1 MNLLK
6 KKAYNVLNDKN
17 IDAYSKA
24 LLDKKTEYNE
34 ELKKPKEVHQMTEAE
49 RRLAEKTMSSA
60 LDMLRKERGQKTIA
74 EEERLYEENK
84 VDSQHMEDDFTTSS
98 IENEQSSDALDLVH
112 TMLQDMSN
120 DDDDELLP
128 SQVKKLKEKQEKKEK
143 KEKKEKPKKEEGP
156 KEKKLKKKKPMSKV
170 TKIILGC
177 ILLGVAALGVYSY
190 KVLVYDP
197 QNIVSPAQQKTYDK
211 LVSFADEYGDN
222 MMSDAEKLELI
233 DLNSGYKKLLDKQKT
248 SINAYF
254 KEQTGKSY
262 TALLKEVKELQKT
275 KEEVKL
281 PAYQQIVDLLNGWDA
296 KSDEEKMAVADMQSV
311 YSSLSKSLKKE
322 VDSLSKSKTG
332 KDFIDLCKEQAELK
346 TAAQEKAQQE
356 EEQKKS
362 ENASK
367 IQEYQASLNSLQ
379 QDYDTYA
386 QYAQSLESELADA
399 SDEDRSQIQSQIDTN
414 NQMLYSLQQQI
425 AYYQQQIAALQS

>member
-1 MNLLK
+1 MSK
-6 KKAYNVLNDKN
+6 NDKN

-34 ELKKPKEVHQMTEAE
+34 ELKKPKEVHQMTEDE

-120 DDDDELLP
+120 DDDELLP
-128 SQVKKLKEKQEKKEK
+128 SQVKKLKETKEK
-143 KEKKEKPKKEEGP
+143 KEKKEKPKKEKSEKEEKP
-156 KEKKLKKKKPMSKV
+156 KEKKSKKKKPMSKI
-170 TKIILGC
+170 TKIILGF

-211 LVSFADEYGDN
+211 LVSYADEYGDN

-233 DLNSGYKKLLDKQKT
+233 DLNSGYKKLLDKQKI
-248 SINAYF
+248 SINEYF

-262 TALLKEVKELQKT
+262 TSLLKEIKELQQT

-362 ENASK
+362 ENTSK

-386 QYAQSLESELADA
+386 QYAQSLESDLANA

-425 AYYQQQIAALQS
+425 AYYQQQIAYYQQQIAALQS

>member
-1 MNLLK
+1 MSK
-6 KKAYNVLNDKN
+6 NDKN

-120 DDDDELLP
+120 DDDELLP
-128 SQVKKLKEKQEKKEK
+128 SQVKKLKEKHEKKEK
-143 KEKKEKPKKEEGP
+143 KEKKEKPKKEKEEAP
-156 KEKKLKKKKPMSKV
+156 KKKKSKKKKPMSKI
-170 TKIILGC
+170 TKIILGF

-197 QNIVSPAQQKTYDK
+197 QNIVSPSQQKTYDK
-211 LVSFADEYGDN
+211 LVSYADEYGDN

-233 DLNSGYKKLLDKQKT
+233 DLNSGYKKLLDKQKI
-248 SINAYF
+248 SINEYF

-262 TALLKEVKELQKT
+262 KSLLKEVKELQQT

-356 EEQKKS
+356 EEQKKAD
-362 ENASK
+362 NASK
-367 IQEYQASLNSLQ
+367 VQEYQTTLNSLQ

-386 QYAQSLESELADA
+386 QYAQSLESDLANA

-414 NQMLYSLQQQI
+414 NEMLYSLQQQI

>member
-1 MNLLK
+1 MSK
-6 KKAYNVLNDKN
+6 NDKN

-34 ELKKPKEVHQMTEAE
+34 EPKKPKEVHQMTEAE

-120 DDDDELLP
+120 EDDELLP
-128 SQVKKLKEKQEKKEK
+128 SQVKKLKETKEK
-143 KEKKEKPKKEEGP
+143 KEKKEKPKKEKSEKEEKP
-156 KEKKLKKKKPMSKV
+156 KEKKLKKKKPMSKI
-170 TKIILGC
+170 TKIILGF

-211 LVSFADEYGDN
+211 LVSYADEYGDN

>member
-1 MNLLK
+1 MSK
-6 KKAYNVLNDKN
+6 NDKN

-98 IENEQSSDALDLVH
+98 IENEQSNDALDLVH

-128 SQVKKLKEKQEKKEK
+128 SQVKKLKETKEK
-143 KEKKEKPKKEEGP
+143 KEKKEKPKKEKSEKEEKP
-156 KEKKLKKKKPMSKV
+156 KEKKSKKKKPMSKI
-170 TKIILGC
+170 TKIILGF

-211 LVSFADEYGDN
+211 LVSYADEYGDN

-275 KEEVKL
+275 KEDVKL
-281 PAYQQIVDLLNGWDA
+281 PAYQQIVGLLNGWDA

-379 QDYDTYA
+379 QD
-386 QYAQSLESELADA
+386 
-399 SDEDRSQIQSQIDTN
+399 
-414 NQMLYSLQQQI
+414 
-425 AYYQQQIAALQS
+425 

>member
-1 MNLLK
+1 MSK
-6 KKAYNVLNDKN
+6 KDKN

-34 ELKKPKEVHQMTEAE
+34 ELKKPKTVHEMSDEE
-49 RRLAEKTMSSA
+49 RKQAEKTMSSA

-74 EEERLYEENK
+74 EEEQFYEDQKTNL
-84 VDSQHMEDDFTTSS
+84 VSTDDDFTTSS
-98 IENEQSSDALDLVH
+98 IESEQSNDALNLVH
-112 TMLQDMSN
+112 AMLQDMSN
-120 DDDDELLP
+120 DDQEAD
-128 SQVKKLKEKQEKKEK
+128 KKSVVEEKKKETKEK
-143 KEKKEKPKKEEGP
+143 KKTKEPKKKNDSKKPKE
-156 KEKKLKKKKPMSKV
+156 KKPMSKF
-170 TKIILGC
+170 TKIVLGV

-211 LVSFADEYGDN
+211 LISYADEYGDN
-222 MMSDAEKLELI
+222 MMSDAEKLELL
-233 DLNSGYKKLLDKQKT
+233 DLDSGYKKLLGKQKT
-248 SINAYF
+248 SINEYF
-254 KEQTGKSY
+254 KEQTGKTY
-262 TALLKEVKELQKT
+262 KALLKDIKELQT
-275 KEEVKL
+275 SKEEAKF
-281 PAYQQIVDLLNGWDA
+281 PAYQQIMTLLDGWDA

-425 AYYQQQIAALQS
+425 TYYQQQIAALQS

>member
-1 MNLLK
+1 MSKN
-6 KKAYNVLNDKN
+6 NKN

-34 ELKKPKEVHQMTEAE
+34 EMKKPKEVHQMTEAE
-49 RRLAEKTMSSA
+49 RRMAEKTMSSA

-84 VDSQHMEDDFTTSS
+84 ADLQHMDDDFTTSS
-98 IENEQSSDALDLVH
+98 IENEQSNDALDLVH

-120 DDDDELLP
+120 DDDELLP
-128 SQVKKLKEKQEKKEK
+128 SQVKKLKETKEK
-143 KEKKEKPKKEEGP
+143 KEKKEKPKKEKSEKEEKP
-156 KEKKLKKKKPMSKV
+156 KEKKSKKKKPMSKI
-170 TKIILGC
+170 TKIILGF

-211 LVSFADEYGDN
+211 LVSYADEYGDN

-233 DLNSGYKKLLDKQKT
+233 DLNSGYKKLLDKQKI
-248 SINAYF
+248 SINEYF

-262 TALLKEVKELQKT
+262 TSLLKEIKELQQT

-356 EEQKKS
+356 EEKKKAD
-362 ENASK
+362 NASK

-379 QDYDTYA
+379 QDYNTYA
-386 QYAQSLESELADA
+386 QYAQSLESDLANA

>member
-1 MNLLK
+1 MSK
-6 KKAYNVLNDKN
+6 NDKN

-120 DDDDELLP
+120 DDDELLP

-143 KEKKEKPKKEEGP
+143 REKKEKPKKEKEEEP
-156 KEKKLKKKKPMSKV
+156 KKKKSKKKKPMSKV
-170 TKIILGC
+170 TKIVLGC

-211 LVSFADEYGDN
+211 LVSYADEYGDN

-281 PAYQQIVDLLNGWDA
+281 PAYQQIVGLLNDWDA

-311 YSSLSKSLKKE
+311 YSSLSKSLKME

-386 QYAQSLESELADA
+386 QYAQSLESDLANA